1 MHRERRRSKRYQLI
15 FPIRFR
21 IYLPSRPETRSPYLP
36 AQIHDLSENGMRFD
50 TDTVQSEGLHI
61 LHPNTLV
68 PEQCLLEIEI
78 TGSEDDF
85 AVHGKVVW
93 YDRNPEE
100 SPHAFQV
107 GIEFLDRSRDMKK
120 KIQQT
125 IREQLAATS

>member
-1 MHRERRRSKRYQLI
+1 MDKERRRNKRYQLT

-21 IYLPSRPETRSPYLP
+21 IYLPSRPETKSPYLP
-36 AQIHDLSENGMRFD
+36 AQLYDLSENGMRFH

-78 TGSEDDF
+78 TGSEGNF
-85 AVHGKVVW
+85 AVHGKVIW
-93 YDRNPEE
+93 YDSNPEE

-107 GIEFLDRSRDMKK
+107 GIEFIDISRDMKK
-120 KIQQT
+120 EIQQT